1 MSLKSTTKPN
11 SSIPTTAQDL
21 KKNIE
26 RLLTKAEGYKEQIAI
41 LKSNKAIILQ
51 EKHSISQILQKGDSS
66 RKNSLER
73 KNKQIERIDEDIQ
86 KYDKYIKKII
96 KEIENSA
103 LSLKESKYVYE
114 LPKPPSHKIRST
126 AKGIKK
132 LKRKK
137 TKKKKTKKKNNKFI
151 LFKF

>member
-1 MSLKSTTKPN
+1 MKKTYFLVLAVLFN
-11 SSIPTTAQDL
+11 SAL
-21 KKNIE
+21 FAGNI
-26 RLLTKAEGYKEQIAI
+26 TQTYHFSNPQII
-41 LKSNKAIILQ
+41 
-51 EKHSISQILQKGDSS
+51 QKGDSS

-73 KNKQIERIDEDIQ
+73 KNKQIERIDEDIE
-86 KYDKYIKKII
+86 KYEKYIKKII

-103 LSLKESKYVYE
+103 LSIKESKYVYE